1 MLDRYMSDPGH
12 GGLVARWIAEGIPPT
27 EVEEMLKQLPDFAD
41 NPDGIKR
48 YVKLAD
54 DLFSEQVSE
63 QRKAFEYRPEPSAQ
77 QSMLEKAGLSG
88 KTSYGP
94 EDMPSGRPT
103 KHTFSRFDAAEKRLR
118 DITNAQS
125 TPLEALLQQVSAAE
139 TRPQLLREPDM
150 ANEAPPTVA
159 PAPGT
164 VGRFLNGG
172 RGAPQPGDLD
182 GVMGQYLNDRV
193 GTGSAMN
200 NVVGQSLAPLAGTG
214 SQNAMTGWARSFLA
228 GRAGDQNPLGGGGG
242 GFGARG
248 PNDAV
253 GPAGNN
259 GSGFAPQVDPGL
271 QHRRQQQKLRIA
283 REEMEKAAGRVGEF
297 DQGYRS
303 ARAAMRNSRGESP
316 MGEQLQQRALLMR
329 LMGLQG

>member
-1 MLDRYMSDPGH
+1 
-12 GGLVARWIAEGIPPT
+12 VARWIAEGIPPT

-63 QRKAFEYRPEPSAQ
+63 QRKAFEYKPPQSAQ

-94 EDMPSGRPT
+94 EDMPSGRPS
-103 KHTFSRFDAAEKRLR
+103 KATFSQFDATEKRLR

-150 ANEAPPTVA
+150 ANEAPPTTRV
-159 PAPGT
+159 PASGT
-164 VGRFLNGG
+164 VGRFLNSG

-193 GTGSAMN
+193 GTGS
-200 NVVGQSLAPLAGTG
+200 
-214 SQNAMTGWARSFLA
+214 QNAMTGWAAPFLA
-228 GRAGDQNPLGGGGG
+228 GRAGSQSLLQGGGG

-248 PNDAV
+248 PNDAA

-259 GSGFAPQVDPGL
+259 GSGVAPQVDPGL

-283 REEMEKAAGRVGEF
+283 REEFEKAAQHVGTW
-297 DQGYRS
+297 DDDYRAS
-303 ARAAMRNSRGESP
+303 RAHLRNRRGESP
-316 MGEQLQQRALLMR
+316 QAEQLQQRALLMR
-329 LMGLQG
+329 MMGLQG